1 MNISCLDFEKN
12 GFSLLSCTIA
22 VSGDVRFR
30 LNFNRNGGENG
41 KVFGENGKVFG
52 DPFLCM
58 FSFHGLIMELSF
70 FDSSAEQSNSCK
82 LGLDTAED
90 EPLCFLDGSFCGL
103 CMSEP

>member
-1 MNISCLDFEKN
+1 MFGFWKKN
-12 GFSLLSCTIA
+12 GFSLLSCKIA

-70 FDSSAEQSNSCK
+70 LILRPNNQILARLASIHFF
-82 LGLDTAED
+82 
-90 EPLCFLDGSFCGL
+90 LCFLAGSF
-103 CMSEP
+103 